1 MRPRGSPE
9 ELERRRQRA
18 MSLLDE
24 GLAPVEVAK
33 RVGVDRRSV
42 RRWSAARRH
51 GGQRALKAKPAP
63 GRPPKLPR
71 EDRARL
77 EEILL
82 EGAQA
87 AGYPSDL
94 WTCRRVAEVVA
105 RRFGVQYHPG
115 HIARLLHGLGWSPQK
130 PQRRAIERDDQRV
143 QAWVKHDWPRIKK
156 KPVGSTPRSSSSTK
170 ADS

>member
-1 MRPRGSPE
+1 
-9 ELERRRQRA
+9 
-18 MSLLDE
+18 
-24 GLAPVEVAK
+24 V
-33 RVGVDRRSV
+33 
-42 RRWSAARRH
+42 
-51 GGQRALKAKPAP
+51 
-63 GRPPKLPR
+63 
-71 EDRARL
+71 RL

-105 RRFGVQYHPG
+105 RRFGVEYHPG
-115 HIARLLHGLGWSPQK
+115 HVARLLHGLGWSPQK

-143 QAWVKHDWPRIKK
+143 QAWIKQDWPRVKK
-156 KPVGSTPRSSSSTK
+156 KPAGSTRPSSSSTK